1 MGIFS
6 FILENVGEFAL
17 GRILD
22 RIFDDKAKNMEEAFD
37 EAYNTWY
44 VSHNN
49 SVIQRKDYDRL
60 KQHFID
66 YLCNKEGYKEDE
78 DEISL
83 YKEWLKVIER
93 GTNAHD
99 HLQSNINQKI
109 INELGQF
116 KAYQVQIN
124 EEMLVKLTELVESVI
139 GIEDISKKQAYL
151 EKEIGEIKN
160 LIANKG
166 LDSALQSQ
174 YFPKVEGYIDHYV
187 ISEKDKNNFVRYIL
201 KQKPQTLY
209 DKVSAAK
216 DGENKFLLVDK
227 GQSGKTTELQELGYK
242 LAQSDK
248 YFPLLIKSY
257 DKPNLSKDD
266 LPVGDIYEGK
276 NIVLLI
282 DAADEFSQKERGY
295 FFNFIKDYANEHLH
309 TIIVVSCR
317 NNYEETE
324 NLKCFQSLVFEDLS
338 TDQWKNMIRGLA
350 KDKADTLINLIIE
363 NGLQEYMATPFEV
376 SVITNHYLSE
386 GELLTTR
393 AGIYRQ
399 FIYSKLEQD
408 DKKLRTDGKQLKYDA
423 LPYLER
429 IATVMQSYGNDFTL
443 TYRELL
449 NCVDNKENTLKLIQR
464 SNLIIPIGQDKYKF
478 SENAYREYLAAEY
491 VSKQDFNSILSF
503 IKYDSADS
511 IRQHWANVTIIL
523 LSILNN
529 ENVETFKQL
538 LDWLIRFE
546 PEFVLFMERNTV
558 EKNTREAVFRNLLD
572 HYRKQHRI
580 IAPANHQTSRKIIEF
595 AQSTETME
603 FLLTEVLKNKDK
615 DNVYL
620 ENLYSFI
627 EYADFTDLTLCG
639 KQKLVDNFTNVVFH
653 LISKYLEDYKEKT
666 FTLYFPLNNPYYH
679 EDNTYTKKLIDTVG
693 DTHNRYA
700 VDAVLTMI
708 CFSDSS
714 DEYTDYIINHEA
726 DLHDYR
732 DERGI
737 TVSVSRFVVDR
748 ALEGVKEKDNIIKV
762 LNHICKR
769 DFLLRNSYRDDD
781 TLNIVKNLLKNAK
794 NSSEFMNDKVAC
806 QSLLEIY
813 ANFMRSFVFNKQK
826 DFNLAFEEFFKD
838 CAFSDSFYTEAAD
851 KFKQILKDSNID
863 EHLKTLS
870 IIGLLLTKDRFDM
883 FMESLDSTNPID
895 YEVAARIY
903 NLNDSNLDDY
913 IGKKL
918 DEKFGRHPVVVSWD
932 SKKKE
937 SINQL
942 LNYNKF
948 REAVIK
954 AINKNPQKL
963 KDLNSH
969 SNILDDDSDLYVS
982 SFFYET
988 SNEPFD
994 LSKIKAAIDD
1004 KECYYRFLL
1013 FIYHRDR
1020 GDKELEKSLTDS
1032 IKKEIE
1038 NAAEQEIIH
1047 NSLTDA
1053 SLYMFVNGKLN
1064 LHYEDV
1070 EMLLRL
1076 SNYTWGENSLFNSI
1090 VDVAKKEYKQ
1100 GNLLNY
1106 LCKHLKEYEG
1116 NADLYAIW
1124 SCYIIRNDKKG
1135 LYPVIFDWMINDE
1148 KQWRHIQIL
1157 EAYWLMDAGKK
1168 FIRYNFSRLSE
1179 DDKVSLLNIIESSKD
1194 KDGADWISGQLKDY
1208 ANYKDYNKKAVLQF
1222 LLYRGDLNVLRFVVD
1237 HFEPKYLESD
1247 YSYNY
1252 NQDAATDDIL
1262 FLFHK
1267 IVEDGGKIVPNCY
1280 TSLKQSLINI
1290 SQTNH
1295 NKRDEIIKDLQH
1307 IALQHHEWLY
1317 DEIERIQEEL
1327 LNYDDENKSFE
1338 DVLNSVPLIK
1348 INAKRPKSIISEDYK
1363 TGNIVRLRDDK
1374 FVEIKEKFLFPQNLF
1389 YMKEIRDNKEVVLYG
1404 LRDVVDTKDI
1414 LPVKIDG
1421 KQDRNIYYDFN
1432 LANDVNKG
1440 YKIDDIKV
1448 LPDSYYMD
1456 SLKNVGTS
1464 DGISWYDHIK
1474 QANISYVHQ
1483 IQNDFQELALL
1494 LKIHYLP
1501 KNTISD
1507 RKSKVNILK
1516 DVCEVVTKS
1525 KYLNLIKKDPSLEK
1539 EEKIYITKEI
1549 AENNLIATKRHKDKF
1564 KYDYVLLFK
1573 DEFLSHIDFYS
1584 FYLNS
1589 ILGRIA
1595 LLGGKF
1601 TANLHG
1607 NTNIKNIK
1615 EVPVF
1620 FIDGYMSSCC
1630 VLQSILELLLTF
1642 LFENNDLQ
1650 KELQP
1655 LYDYLRR
1662 VGNAMVAEMAI
1673 PKYFDEFGI
1682 KILDSWTIEVKKIF
1696 THINEI
1702 TNDTPGFYLIQHL
1715 FVSLFSSDNEL
1726 TKNMNKYRLYSTE
1739 FMELV
1744 TQKGLRQ

>member
-22 RIFDDKAKNMEEAFD
+22 RIFDDKAKNMEDAFD

-60 KQHFID
+60 KQRFID

-93 GTNAHD
+93 GINAHD
-99 HLQSNINQKI
+99 KLQSNIIQKI
-109 INELGQF
+109 INKLGQF

-124 EEMLVKLTELVESVI
+124 EEMLIKLTGLVESAI
-139 GIEDISKKQAYL
+139 SIEDISKKQASL
-151 EKEIGEIKN
+151 EKEIGEIKS

-166 LDSALQSQ
+166 LDSALQPQ
-174 YFPKVEGYIDHYV
+174 QFPKVEGYIEHYV

-209 DKVSAAK
+209 EKVCAAK

-242 LAQSDK
+242 LSQSNK
-248 YFPLLIKSY
+248 YFPLLMKAY

-282 DAADEFSQKERGY
+282 DAADEFSQKERGC

-338 TDQWKNMIRGLA
+338 TDQWKNMIRVLA
-350 KDKADTLINLIIE
+350 KDNADTLINLIIE
-363 NGLQEYMATPFEV
+363 KGLQEYMATPFEV

-386 GELLTTR
+386 GDLLTTR

-503 IKYDSADS
+503 IKYDSAGS

-529 ENVETFKQL
+529 ENVETFNQL
-538 LDWLIRFE
+538 LDWLIRYE

-558 EKNTREAVFRNLLD
+558 EKKTREAVFRNLLA

-580 IAPANHQTSRKIIEF
+580 IAPANHQTSKKIIEF

-603 FLLTEVLKNKDK
+603 FLLTEVLKNKDT
-615 DNVYL
+615 DDIYL

-653 LISKYLEDYKEKT
+653 LISKHLEDNKEKT

-679 EDNTYTKKLIDTVG
+679 EDDTYTKRLLDTVG
-693 DTHNRYA
+693 ESHNRYA
-700 VDAVLTMI
+700 VDAALTMI
-708 CFSDSS
+708 CFTDSR
-714 DEYTDYIINHEA
+714 DEYADYIINHEA
-726 DLHDYR
+726 DIHDYQ

-737 TVSVSRFVVDR
+737 TVSVLRFIVDK

-794 NSSEFMNDKVAC
+794 DSRFINDKEAC
-806 QSLLEIY
+806 QSLLEVY
-813 ANFMRSFVFNKQK
+813 GNFMGSSVFNKQK
-826 DFNLAFEEFFKD
+826 DLNLTFEDFFKNCTFND
-838 CAFSDSFYTEAAD
+838 QFFIEAVD
-851 KFKQILKDSNID
+851 KFKQILENGNID
-863 EHLKTLS
+863 EYLKTIS
-870 IIGLLLTKDRFDM
+870 IIGLFLTKERYD
-883 FMESLDSTNPID
+883 SLIETLDPANNID
-895 YEVAARIY
+895 YEVAGRIY
-903 NLNDSNLDDY
+903 NLHDSNLDDY
-913 IGKKL
+913 IGKKM

-942 LNYNKF
+942 LNYDKF
-948 REAVIK
+948 RDVVIK
-954 AINKNPQKL
+954 TINKYPQKR
-963 KDLNSH
+963 KDLKRH
-969 SNILDDDSDLYVS
+969 SVIPDDNTDLYVS

-988 SNEPFD
+988 SDEPFD
-994 LSKIKAAIDD
+994 LDKIKAAIDD
-1004 KECYYRFLL
+1004 KEYYYHFLL
-1013 FIYHRDR
+1013 YIYHRDR
-1020 GDKELEKSLTDS
+1020 GDKEFENSLNDS
-1032 IKKEIE
+1032 IRKEIV
-1038 NAAEQEIIH
+1038 NAAEQEII
-1047 NSLTDA
+1047 LDAPTDA
-1053 SLYMFVNGKLN
+1053 SLYMFVNDKLG

-1070 EMLLRL
+1070 EKLLRL
-1076 SNYTWGENSLFNSI
+1076 SNYTWGEKSLFNRI
-1090 VDVAKKEYKQ
+1090 ADIANKEGKQ
-1100 GNLLNY
+1100 SNLLNY
-1106 LCKHLKEYEG
+1106 LCKHLREYKG
-1116 NADLYAIW
+1116 NADLYATW
-1124 SCYIIRNDKKG
+1124 ACYIIRNDKKNF
-1135 LYPVIFDWMINDE
+1135 YPVIFDWMLNDE
-1148 KQWRHIQIL
+1148 KQWRHIQII
-1157 EAYWLMDAGKK
+1157 EAYWSMNDGKK
-1168 FIRYNFSRLSE
+1168 FIRYNFSRFSE
-1179 DDKVSLLNIIESSKD
+1179 NDKVSLLHIIESSKD
-1194 KDGADWISGQLKDY
+1194 KEEADWISGQLTDY
-1208 ANYKDYNKKAVLQF
+1208 ANYEDYNKKAVLQF

-1267 IVEDGGKIVPNCY
+1267 IVEDGGKVVPNCY

-1290 SQTNH
+1290 SQTNY
-1295 NKRDEIIKDLQH
+1295 NMRDVIIKDLQH

-1348 INAKRPKSIISEDYK
+1348 INVKRPKSINSEDYK

-1440 YKIDDIKV
+1440 HKIDDIKV

-1483 IQNDFQELALL
+1483 IQNDFQELALP

-1516 DVCEVVTKS
+1516 DVCGVVTKS

-1549 AENNLIATKRHKDKF
+1549 DENNLVATKRHKDKF

-1642 LFENNDLQ
+1642 LFKKDDLQ

-1655 LYDYLRR
+1655 LHDYLRR

-1702 TNDTPGFYLIQHL
+1702 TNDTTGFYLIQHL

-1739 FMELV
+1739 FIELV
-1744 TQKGLRQ
+1744 AQKGLRQ

>member
-22 RIFDDKAKNMEEAFD
+22 RIFDDKAKNMEDAFD

-44 VSHNN
+44 VSHNA
-49 SVIQRKDYDRL
+49 SVIKRNDYDRL
-60 KQHFID
+60 KQRFID
-66 YLCNKEGYKEDE
+66 YLCNKENFKPEE
-78 DEISL
+78 EEEISL
-83 YKEWLKVIER
+83 FEEWLKVTER
-93 GTNAHD
+93 GTIAHD

-139 GIEDISKKQAYL
+139 GIEDISKKQAFL

-174 YFPKVEGYIDHYV
+174 YFPKVEGYIEHYV

-209 DKVSAAK
+209 EKVCAAK

-242 LAQSDK
+242 LSHSDK
-248 YFPLLIKSY
+248 YFPLLMKAY

-511 IRQHWANVTIIL
+511 IRQRWANVTIIL

-603 FLLTEVLKNKDK
+603 FLLTEVLKNKDN

-639 KQKLVDNFTNVVFH
+639 KQKLVDDFTNVVFH
-653 LISKYLEDYKEKT
+653 LISKYLEDNKEKT

-679 EDNTYTKKLIDTVG
+679 EDDTYTKRLLDTVG
-693 DTHNRYA
+693 ESHNRYA

-708 CFSDSS
+708 CFTDSS
-714 DEYTDYIINHEA
+714 DQYTDYIINHEA

-737 TVSVSRFVVDR
+737 TVSVSRFVVDKT
-748 ALEGVKEKDNIIKV
+748 LEGVKEKDNIIRV
-762 LNHICKR
+762 LNHICKK

-781 TLNIVKNLLKNAK
+781 TLNIAKNLLKNAK
-794 NSSEFMNDKVAC
+794 NSREFMNDKIAC

-826 DFNLAFEEFFKD
+826 DFYLAFEEFFKD
-838 CAFSDSFYTEAAD
+838 CDFSDLFFTEAAD
-851 KFKQILKDSNID
+851 KFKQILKHGNIND
-863 EHLKTLS
+863 YLKTLS
-870 IIGLLLTKDRFDM
+870 IIGLFLTKDRFDK
-883 FMESLDSTNPID
+883 FVESLDSTNPND

-903 NLNDSNLDDY
+903 NLHDSNLDDY
-913 IGKKL
+913 IGKKM
-918 DEKFGRHPVVVSWD
+918 DEKFGRHPVVVNWD

-937 SINQL
+937 SIDQL
-942 LNYNKF
+942 LNYDKF
-948 REAVIK
+948 RDVVIK

-969 SNILDDDSDLYVS
+969 SNILDDETDLYVS
-982 SFFYET
+982 SFFYEI

-1032 IKKEIE
+1032 IRKEIV

-1047 NSLTDA
+1047 DSLTNA

-1070 EMLLRL
+1070 EKLLLL
-1076 SNYTWGENSLFNSI
+1076 SNYTWGEYSLFNSI
-1090 VDVAKKEYKQ
+1090 VDVAKKEGKQ
-1100 GNLLNY
+1100 SDLLYY

-1124 SCYIIRNDKKG
+1124 ACYIIRNDKKV

-1157 EAYWLMDAGKK
+1157 EAYWSMKAGKK
-1168 FIRYNFSRLSE
+1168 FIRYNFSRISE

-1194 KDGADWISGQLKDY
+1194 KYDADWITGQLKDY

-1267 IVEDGGKIVPNCY
+1267 IVEDGGKVVPNCY

-1290 SQTNH
+1290 SQTNY
-1295 NKRDEIIKDLQH
+1295 NMRDKIIKDLQH
-1307 IALQHHEWLY
+1307 LALQHHEWLY

-1348 INAKRPKSIISEDYK
+1348 INVKRPKSVISEDY
-1363 TGNIVRLRDDK
+1363 
-1374 FVEIKEKFLFPQNLF
+1374 NLPC
-1389 YMKEIRDNKEVVLYG
+1389 D
-1404 LRDVVDTKDI
+1404 
-1414 LPVKIDG
+1414 
-1421 KQDRNIYYDFN
+1421 
-1432 LANDVNKG
+1432 
-1440 YKIDDIKV
+1440 
-1448 LPDSYYMD
+1448 
-1456 SLKNVGTS
+1456 
-1464 DGISWYDHIK
+1464 
-1474 QANISYVHQ
+1474 
-1483 IQNDFQELALL
+1483 
-1494 LKIHYLP
+1494 
-1501 KNTISD
+1501 
-1507 RKSKVNILK
+1507 
-1516 DVCEVVTKS
+1516 
-1525 KYLNLIKKDPSLEK
+1525 
-1539 EEKIYITKEI
+1539 
-1549 AENNLIATKRHKDKF
+1549 
-1564 KYDYVLLFK
+1564 
-1573 DEFLSHIDFYS
+1573 
-1584 FYLNS
+1584 
-1589 ILGRIA
+1589 
-1595 LLGGKF
+1595 
-1601 TANLHG
+1601 
-1607 NTNIKNIK
+1607 
-1615 EVPVF
+1615 
-1620 FIDGYMSSCC
+1620 
-1630 VLQSILELLLTF
+1630 LQSH
-1642 LFENNDLQ
+1642 
-1650 KELQP
+1650 
-1655 LYDYLRR
+1655 
-1662 VGNAMVAEMAI
+1662 V
-1673 PKYFDEFGI
+1673 
-1682 KILDSWTIEVKKIF
+1682 
-1696 THINEI
+1696 
-1702 TNDTPGFYLIQHL
+1702 
-1715 FVSLFSSDNEL
+1715 
-1726 TKNMNKYRLYSTE
+1726 
-1739 FMELV
+1739 
-1744 TQKGLRQ
+1744 